1 MKNVI
6 TMEKIIVPKLVM
18 DFFVEQHIQLSPKNM
33 KDWTQEYYCLK
44 CAKMQRRPIYMKPI
58 I

>member
-1 MKNVI
+1 
-6 TMEKIIVPKLVM
+6 MEKIIVPKLVM